1 MAFYHGILMSTQKYS
16 SGAKISVGG
25 TDRLL
30 RHLAANRMLQKS
42 PSGAFLPTTFTH
54 ALLEPVFGEWINYL

>member
-1 MAFYHGILMSTQKYS
+1 MSTQMYRN
-16 SGAKISVGG
+16 GAKTFVDG

-30 RHLAANRMLQKS
+30 RHLAANHMLQETS
-42 PSGAFLPTTFTH
+42 IGVFLPTKFTH